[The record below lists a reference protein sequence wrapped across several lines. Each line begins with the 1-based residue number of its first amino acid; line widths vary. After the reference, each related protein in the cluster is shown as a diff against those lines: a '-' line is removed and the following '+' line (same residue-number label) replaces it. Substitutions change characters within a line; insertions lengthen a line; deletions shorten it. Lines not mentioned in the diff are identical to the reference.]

1 MRLASIRIGALRS
14 IGESAD
20 PTPGTTQRG
29 GGKMPLLPPDSC
41 SAGARQFARVEADGL
56 IVVVFVDR
64 VFGVI
69 LPPPAGAVDRVP
81 QEPEKP

>member
-1 MRLASIRIGALRS
+1 
-14 IGESAD
+14 
-20 PTPGTTQRG
+20 
-29 GGKMPLLPPDSC
+29 MPLLPPDSC